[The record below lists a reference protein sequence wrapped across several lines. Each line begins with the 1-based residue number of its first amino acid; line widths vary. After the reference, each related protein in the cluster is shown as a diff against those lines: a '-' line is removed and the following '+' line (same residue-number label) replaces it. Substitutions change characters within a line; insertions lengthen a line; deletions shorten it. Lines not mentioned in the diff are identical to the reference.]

1 MSGSRE
7 PDFRRLFERAP
18 GLYLVLD
25 PALNIVGVSDAYCH
39 ATMTARDE
47 IIGRNLFDVFP
58 DNPDDPAATGVSN
71 LRESLDRVRSEL
83 VPDTMAVQ
91 KYDIRRPASEGGRFE
106 ERFWSPVNTP
116 VLNERGMLDY
126 IIHRVEDV
134 TEFVRL
140 QAQESEQQEL
150 TEELRQRSA
159 KMQAEIYARSLE
171 LRALNRQLQAANNAK
186 SEFLSRV
193 SHELRTP
200 LAAIVGF
207 SELLSLSV
215 AEEEEKRF
223 VQTITKAGYHLV
235 ELLNDILD
243 ISRIDAGHF
252 SMSVAPV
259 PLKGLLQD
267 TIELIKPLA
276 DSHQVLLESDL
287 ARAKSTYV
295 MADPQRLKQVV
306 INLLSNAIK
315 YNRPNGRAQLAVEE
329 MDGAARISVSDTG
342 SGIDESAIR
351 KLFVP
356 FERLDAAGRG
366 IEGVG
371 LGLALSRSLMKA
383 MGGTLDVESVVGE
396 GSTFWIELPTTEPG
410 AVVEEA
416 AHESKRMAVRSYSG
430 PRTILY
436 VEDVVAN
443 VQLIEAVL
451 ERRPGTKLI
460 SAMQGTSG
468 MDLAREH
475 KPDLILLDLHLPDMD
490 GLDVLRRLHGE
501 EGTRDI
507 PVVILSADATRRQ
520 LDVLL
525 EAGATRYLTKP
536 IGVRALLEVMD
547 DLLGPC
553 D

>member
-1 MSGSRE
+1 
-7 PDFRRLFERAP
+7 
-18 GLYLVLD
+18 
-25 PALNIVGVSDAYCH
+25 
-39 ATMTARDE
+39 
-47 IIGRNLFDVFP
+47 
-58 DNPDDPAATGVSN
+58 
-71 LRESLDRVRSEL
+71 
-83 VPDTMAVQ
+83 MAVQ
-91 KYDIRRPASEGGRFE
+91 KYDIRRPASEGGGFE

-116 VLNERGMLDY
+116 VVDERGRLEY

-134 TEFVRL
+134 TGYVRL
-140 QAQESEQQEL
+140 KEQESEHQEV

-159 KMQAEIYARSLE
+159 KMESEIYARSQE
-171 LRALNRQLQAANNAK
+171 LRMLNKQLQAANNAK

-207 SELLSLSV
+207 SDLLMLTLTG
-215 AEEEEKRF
+215 EEEKKF
-223 VQTITKAGYHLV
+223 VETIHKAGNHLV

-259 PLKGLLQD
+259 PLRALLQD
-267 TIELIKPLA
+267 TVELIKPLA
-276 DSHQVLLESDL
+276 DSHGITLESDL
-287 ARAKSTYV
+287 AQAKSVYV
-295 MADPQRLKQVV
+295 SADPQRLKQVV

-315 YNRPNGRAQLAVEE
+315 YNREQGRAQLVVE
-329 MDGAARISVSDTG
+329 DANGHARISVSDTG
-342 SGIDESAIR
+342 PGIAADALG

-371 LGLALSRSLMKA
+371 LGLALSRSLMVA
-383 MGGTLDVESVVGE
+383 MGGTLDVESVFGE
-396 GSTFWIELPTTEPG
+396 GSTFSIELPTTEPG
-410 AVVEEA
+410 AIVEEA
-416 AHESKRMAVRSYSG
+416 EHVSKRMAIKEYSK

-451 ERRPGTKLI
+451 ERRPGTRLI
-460 SAMQGTSG
+460 SAMQGSSG
-468 MDLAREH
+468 LDLAREH
-475 KPDLILLDLHLPDMD
+475 KPDLMLLDLHLPDLE
-490 GLDVLRRLHGE
+490 GLEVLRRMRE
-501 EGTRDI
+501 DEATKDI
-507 PVVILSADATRRQ
+507 PVVILSADATRRH
-520 LDVLL
+520 LDALL
-525 EAGATRYLTKP
+525 EAGAVRYLTKP

-547 DLLGPC
+547 EQLGPC